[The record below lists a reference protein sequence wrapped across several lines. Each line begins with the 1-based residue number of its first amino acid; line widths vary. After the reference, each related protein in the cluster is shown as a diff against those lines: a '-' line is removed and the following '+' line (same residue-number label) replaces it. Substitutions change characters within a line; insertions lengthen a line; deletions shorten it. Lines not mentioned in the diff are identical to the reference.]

1 MIIYAND
8 RISSYAG
15 SRIIRRNNVMPVIDD
30 RNRSV
35 SAGHRPTCSITNDM
49 MDAGGGGTSAGTV
62 PAATATDDDGGDPDP
77 EPERRRFTKSPSPR
91 AAQRIGTAT
100 AADLVLPPIP
110 DDALWRLPTVLQR
123 YPVSRSSWWAGVKSG
138 RYPAPIRI
146 SSRCVAWKASA
157 IRDLINSL

>member
-1 MIIYAND
+1 MIVTDHMHNTAYLG
-8 RISSYAG
+8 YQ
-15 SRIIRRNNVMPVIDD
+15 IIRRNAILVFDERRMPTGADHCP
-30 RNRSV
+30 
-35 SAGHRPTCSITNDM
+35 ACSITNDM
-49 MDAGGGGTSAGTV
+49 PEAGGGGATAGAT
-62 PAATATDDDGGDPDP
+62 PTAATTDDGGDPDP
-77 EPERRRFTKSPSPR
+77 EPERRRSIKSTSPR
-91 AAQRIGTAT
+91 AARRIGTAT
-100 AADLVLPPIP
+100 AADLVLPPTS